1 MSAFFSKAIATRFL
15 YGGLVFILIVS
26 SFFGGTIY
34 QKQRYIASA
43 QAAAASVKGFGETLS
58 APKVVDFAQFWKVW
72 DYIRHQYVDQPVS
85 DQDLYYGALQGLVY
99 GLKDPY
105 SVYFTPSE
113 AAAFADQLDGSFSG
127 IGAEIGIDKDGFL
140 AVVAPIKDS
149 PAAKAGLLAGDRIA
163 AIDNLD
169 TAGMTVNEAVRHIRG
184 EKGTPVVLIVVR
196 QGVVDP
202 ISISIVRDD
211 ITIDSVAWAVRED
224 DIGVISIST
233 FDENTSELFAK
244 AAADMVAAN
253 VRGIILDLRNNPGGY
268 LESALNLAGYW
279 VNGQTGVIEEVRGAR
294 QEYPADGSNALA
306 NVKTVILVNGGS
318 ASASEILAG
327 ALQDYG
333 KAVLVGTQTFGKG
346 SVQGYQEFPD
356 GSSMKITVARWL
368 TPKGRSI
375 DKVGITP
382 DNIVELTKENTHDT
396 NKDPQFDEAVSLFST
411 P

>member
-1 MSAFFSKAIATRFL
+1 LGDGK
-15 YGGLVFILIVS
+15 YHG
-26 SFFGGTIY
+26 
-34 QKQRYIASA
+34 
-43 QAAAASVKGFGETLS
+43 
-58 APKVVDFAQFWKVW
+58 
-72 DYIRHQYVDQPVS
+72 PV
-85 DQDLYYGALQGLVY
+85 A
-99 GLKDPY
+99 
-105 SVYFTPSE
+105 
-113 AAAFADQLDGSFSG
+113 FSG